1 MDKTLER
8 DYQTY
13 KTYDKEFHMAT
24 DEEGKE
30 EARAKVRKLYAEI
43 QSRGTTYCD
52 IFNLYKDAQEK
63 GNKYIDV
70 HDSLYDTD
78 EKDLILGFKRYGIER
93 FTFSSGWSRAVETAW
108 LFIQNGCTL
117 EGMTE
122 LHGSEKLVFGSTE
135 KEYDTVHGYIFKVN

>member
-13 KTYDKEFHMAT
+13 KTFDKEFHMAT

-30 EARAKVRKLYAEI
+30 ETRAKVRKLYAEI

-52 IFNLYKDAQEK
+52 IFNLYKEAQEK

-70 HDSLYDTD
+70 HDSLYNTD
-78 EKDLILGFKRYGIER
+78 EKDLILGLRNMESRDSHSAQAGRVQLKPHG
-93 FTFSSGWSRAVETAW
+93 FSFRMVARWKA
-108 LFIQNGCTL
+108 
-117 EGMTE
+117 
-122 LHGSEKLVFGSTE
+122 
-135 KEYDTVHGYIFKVN
+135 